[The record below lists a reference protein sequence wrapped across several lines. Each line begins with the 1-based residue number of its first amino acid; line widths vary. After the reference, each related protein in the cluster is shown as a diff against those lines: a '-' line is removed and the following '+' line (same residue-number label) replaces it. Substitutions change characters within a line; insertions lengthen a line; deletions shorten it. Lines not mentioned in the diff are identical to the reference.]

1 MPEMHVK
8 NIKIENSVFQSDIG
22 VDIQEASNITLNNV
36 KVFTKKTD
44 PVIDIINSD
53 NISVKGLDY
62 TKGTDLLIRV
72 AGDRT
77 KSVLV
82 QQTNYSN
89 TKVKAKAELGA
100 GESSVQI
107 K

>member
-1 MPEMHVK
+1 MHVK

-22 VDIQEASNITLNNV
+22 VDIQEASGITLNNV
-36 KVFTKKTD
+36 KVFSKNTK

-53 NISVKGLDY
+53 NISINKFDY
-62 TKGTDLLIRV
+62 AKETDLLIRV

-77 KSVLV
+77 KAVTI

-89 TKVKAKAELGA
+89 SKLKAKAELGA
-100 GESSVQI
+100 NENSVQI
-107 K
+107 R